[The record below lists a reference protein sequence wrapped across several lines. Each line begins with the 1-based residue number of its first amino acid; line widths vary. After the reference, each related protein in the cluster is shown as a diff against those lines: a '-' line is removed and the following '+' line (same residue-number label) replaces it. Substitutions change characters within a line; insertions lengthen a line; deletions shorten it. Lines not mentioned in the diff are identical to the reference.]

1 MPKEKYR
8 VGIIGCGHIGGNYVQ
23 AFRKLP
29 AGVELA
35 AACDLI
41 EEKVKAFV
49 EKWEI
54 PASYTDMYEMLSK
67 EELDI
72 VGVTTHNREHVEP
85 TIAAAEA
92 GVKAILCEKPMALD
106 MADADRM
113 VEACERSK
121 AKLLI
126 DHTMRFEPNWRRV
139 KKMVDEG
146 VIGDLIHIKVQ
157 NYGDRGTLLHNGTHS
172 CDAIRFFGGD
182 AEWVIATV
190 KRSHERES
198 VVSFFSLKSGT
209 TALFLTGGH
218 WNYRLDGCFILEGSD
233 GKIEIRPHHG
243 WQPIIQLWKK
253 ETGLGNFREGEPIE
267 AIESEILGE
276 SAGSPPCEGAW
287 EVVACL
293 DENRESISSG
303 KEGRA
308 ALEMCLGAYESERQ
322 GRVRVSFPLT
332 IKESPLELMLK
343 GGQLPY
349 VPAREYGGELA

>member
-8 VGIIGCGHIGGNYVQ
+8 VGLIGCGHIGGNYGQ
-23 AFRKLP
+23 AFQKMPDR
-29 AGVELA
+29 VELA

-146 VIGDLIHIKVQ
+146 VIGE
-157 NYGDRGTLLHNGTHS
+157 LL
-172 CDAIRFFGGD
+172 
-182 AEWVIATV
+182 
-190 KRSHERES
+190 
-198 VVSFFSLKSGT
+198 
-209 TALFLTGGH
+209 
-218 WNYRLDGCFILEGSD
+218 
-233 GKIEIRPHHG
+233 P
-243 WQPIIQLWKK
+243 
-253 ETGLGNFREGEPIE
+253 
-267 AIESEILGE
+267 
-276 SAGSPPCEGAW
+276 
-287 EVVACL
+287 
-293 DENRESISSG
+293 
-303 KEGRA
+303 
-308 ALEMCLGAYESERQ
+308 
-322 GRVRVSFPLT
+322 
-332 IKESPLELMLK
+332 
-343 GGQLPY
+343 
-349 VPAREYGGELA
+349 

>member
-8 VGIIGCGHIGGNYVQ
+8 VGIIGCGHIGGNYGQ
-23 AFRKLP
+23 AFQKMPDR
-29 AGVELA
+29 VELA

-41 EEKVKAFV
+41 EENVKAFV
-49 EKWEI
+49 EKWKI
-54 PASYTDMYEMLSK
+54 PRPYTDMYEMLSK

-92 GVKAILCEKPMALD
+92 GVKAILCEKPMALN

-113 VEACERSK
+113 IEACEQSGT
-121 AKLLI
+121 KLAI

-190 KRSHERES
+190 NRSHERES
-198 VVSFFSLKSGT
+198 VVSLFGMKSGT
-209 TALFLTGGH
+209 TTLFLTGGH

-243 WQPIIQLWKK
+243 WQPLIQLWKK
-253 ETGLGNFREGEPIE
+253 ESGLGNFREGEPIE

-276 SAGSPPCEGAW
+276 SAGSPPGCMASLFFWHRSARSTRKVRMELSQLISCSASKEICRTLRDCTCSHIDSTSGI
-287 EVVACL
+287 VA
-293 DENRESISSG
+293 SICHLPITWSVTCSS
-303 KEGRA
+303 
-308 ALEMCLGAYESERQ
+308 L
-322 GRVRVSFPLT
+322 
-332 IKESPLELMLK
+332 
-343 GGQLPY
+343 
-349 VPAREYGGELA
+349 